1 MWEGGARVPCVMRW
15 PNRIEANRVSSNIAA
30 TIDILPTIAEIIGAN
45 NFTSKIDGVSLL
57 PILEKKP
64 GANPRDHLYYYYAEK
79 LIAVRKNEWK
89 LVFPHTYRSYENVE
103 PGKNLFLARMEEEN
117 QV

>member
-57 PILEKKP
+57 PIL
-64 GANPRDHLYYYYAEK
+64 
-79 LIAVRKNEWK
+79 RK
-89 LVFPHTYRSYENVE
+89 TRC
-103 PGKNLFLARMEEEN
+103 
-117 QV
+117 